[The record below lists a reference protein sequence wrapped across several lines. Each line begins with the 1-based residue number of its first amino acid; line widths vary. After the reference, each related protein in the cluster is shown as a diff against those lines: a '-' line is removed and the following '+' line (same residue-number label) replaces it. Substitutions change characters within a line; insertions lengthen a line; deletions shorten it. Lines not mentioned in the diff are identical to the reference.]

1 MSDNFLSRWSKRKLE
16 AKEQEKQLENLSEPI
31 QGGSELSIEQ
41 TPAELNRDFS
51 GDSAVAVSK
60 EPQVDIP
67 LPTEADL
74 TKVEQGGDI
83 KAFMVDKVSA
93 ELKNKAFKALFSRP
107 EFNVMDGL
115 DIYIDDYS
123 KFTPLSQE
131 DIGKMTLSK
140 QLLSRP
146 DLELPKIGDIKEG
159 LNALPGSVDELPEV
173 PTTVLDKPEN
183 EAQTG
188 EENTQTEG
196 DPRVIPNESQTI
208 DSQEQLAERSFENL
222 PKK

>member
-1 MSDNFLSRWSKRKLE
+1 MADGFLGRWSRRKAGLE
-16 AKEQEKQLENLSEPI
+16 PEGLD
-31 QGGSELSIEQ
+31 GSAPELKPKTTPSSVPQDKKTIESAS
-41 TPAELNRDFS
+41 TPAEEETLPPTLEDAESIDRFAPDFS
-51 GDSAVAVSK
+51 
-60 EPQVDIP
+60 
-67 LPTEADL
+67 
-74 TKVEQGGDI
+74 
-83 KAFMVDKVSA
+83 AFMKPNVDPAVQHAAMK
-93 ELKNKAFKALFSRP
+93 KLFSDP
-107 EFNVMDGL
+107 HFNIMDRL

-173 PTTVLDKPEN
+173 PTPVLDKQEN

-208 DSQEQLAERSFENL
+208 DSQEQLTERSFENL